1 MLQKSIVRE
10 VSPILLFVAAAPVGM
25 ALINE
30 TSDILLIVIAILLF
44 ISLASFGVVIKFAGE
59 FGNYANVLKE
69 MEAHHHTEVRGKATA
84 GNRKRRLKE
93 IRRLVK
99 EIKSI

>member
-1 MLQKSIVRE
+1 MLHKSIIRKA
-10 VSPILLFVAAAPVGM
+10 SPILLFVSAAPFGM

-30 TSDILLIVIAILLF
+30 TSDILLIVIALLSL
-44 ISLASFGVVIKFAGE
+44 IALASFAIVIKISGE
-59 FGNYANVLKE
+59 FGSYAHVLKE
-69 MEAHHHTEVRGKATA
+69 METHHHAEVHGKSGA
-84 GNRKRRLKE
+84 GNRKHRLKE